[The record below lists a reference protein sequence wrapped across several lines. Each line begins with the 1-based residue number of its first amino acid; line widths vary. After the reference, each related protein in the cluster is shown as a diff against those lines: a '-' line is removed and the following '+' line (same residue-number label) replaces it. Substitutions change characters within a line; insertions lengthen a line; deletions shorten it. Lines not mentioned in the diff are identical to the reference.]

1 MILTK
6 NNRITQTVTTAN
18 NLLPHQGGIN
28 PTTTEGVEF
37 DRRYKLIYRLQ
48 DANGI
53 LEKTVQF
60 HRLGSD
66 IVYDIDAVSKLF
78 SGFYGGPANQFMYH
92 LRHFVRNIVMIHST
106 LTIKGRR
113 PKVMK
118 QLRKSAPN
126 FKDFL
131 REEKKPEWA
140 EFLKGCFGAYM
151 WFHFDGKLPQDNCI
165 IFTDVQSMSNT
176 EIDKFMKEAKRSTM
190 HKATTN
196 ESDFRQQL
204 KYGYITNEWVEVETN
219 LSGVQH

>member
-6 NNRITQTVTTAN
+6 NNRIIQTVTTAN

-37 DRRYKLIYRLQ
+37 DLRYKLIYRLQ

-66 IVYDIDAVSKLF
+66 IVYDIGAVSKIF
-78 SGFYGGPANQFMYH
+78 SNFYGGPANQFMYH

-106 LTIKGRR
+106 LTIKGRH
-113 PKVMK
+113 PKVMS
-118 QLRKSAPN
+118 QLRKSASD
-126 FKDFL
+126 FKEFL

-165 IFTDVQSMSNT
+165 IFTDIQSMSNT

-190 HKATTN
+190 HKATTT

-204 KYGYITNEWVEVETN
+204 KYGYIKNEWVEVETN
-219 LSGVQH
+219 PSGVQH